1 MTNTETKK
9 LLEKIF
15 NCNADDYKLNNDVKV
30 KPCKREGASYLTV
43 YIPQDTER
51 DASYTVFLNEWD
63 ENKIIQLLNKI
74 MHLKAEEVEAAF
86 VYDGITE
93 KGIFKSLA
101 LAKAGQIGWMKKG
114 RNESYAYIRNSEEL
128 AAFLVK
134 EGAFD
139 EDIADIPSIFF
150 TCTNYKELGDKLI
163 DGDGKVVYLLEA
175 DIKDSTEH
183 IHKYEAGCYY
193 KCNGRILYK
202 ID

>member
-1 MTNTETKK
+1 MTNEEARK
-9 LLEKIF
+9 LLKKIF
-15 NCNADDYKLNNDVKV
+15 NCSKDNYKLNNGVKI
-30 KPCKREGASYLTV
+30 KGEKRQGANYLTV

-51 DASYTVFLNEWD
+51 DRSYTVFLNEWN
-63 ENKIIQLLNKI
+63 ENKIIQLLNK
-74 MHLKAEEVEAAF
+74 MMDLKAEEVEAAF
-86 VYDGITE
+86 VYDDITE
-93 KGIFKSLA
+93 GGIFKSLV

-139 EDIADIPSIFF
+139 GDIKDIPSIFF
-150 TCTNYKELGDKLI
+150 TCTNNKELGDKLI
-163 DGDGKVVYLLEA
+163 DGDGKVVYLLET
-175 DIKDSTEH
+175 DIKDSTKH
-183 IHKYEAGCYY
+183 IHKYEGGCYY

>member
-1 MTNTETKK
+1 MTNAETRK

-15 NCNADDYKLNNDVKV
+15 NCNADDYKLNNGVKV

-63 ENKIIQLLNKI
+63 ENKIIQLLNKM

-128 AAFLVK
+128 AAFLIK

-139 EDIADIPSIFF
+139 GDIEDIPSIFF
-150 TCTNYKELGDKLI
+150 ACTNNKELGAKLI
-163 DGDGKVVYLLEA
+163 DGDGKVVYLLKA

-183 IHKYEAGCYY
+183 IHKYEGGCYY

-202 ID
+202 IN

>member
-1 MTNTETKK
+1 MTNAEARK
-9 LLEKIF
+9 LLKKIF
-15 NCNADDYKLNNDVKV
+15 NYSKDNYKLNNGVKI
-30 KPCKREGASYLTV
+30 KAEKRQGASYLIV

-51 DASYTVFLNEWD
+51 DTSYPVFLNEWN

-139 EDIADIPSIFF
+139 GDIADIPSIFF
-150 TCTNYKELGDKLI
+150 TCTNYKELDDKLI
-163 DGDGKVVYLLEA
+163 DGDGKVVYLLET
-175 DIKDSTEH
+175 DIKDSTKH
-183 IHKYEAGCYY
+183 IH
-193 KCNGRILYK
+193 NV
-202 ID
+202 

>member
-1 MTNTETKK
+1 MTNAEARK
-9 LLEKIF
+9 LLKKIF
-15 NCNADDYKLNNDVKV
+15 NYSKDNYKLNNGVKI
-30 KPCKREGASYLTV
+30 KAEKRQGASYLIV

-51 DASYTVFLNEWD
+51 DTSYPVFLNEWN

-128 AAFLVK
+128 AAFLIK

-139 EDIADIPSIFF
+139 GDIMDIPAIFF
-150 TCTNYKELGDKLI
+150 TCTNNKELGAKLI

-175 DIKDSTEH
+175 DMKDSTEH
-183 IHKYEAGCYY
+183 IYKYEGGCYY
-193 KCNGRILYK
+193 ECDGRILYK

>member
-1 MTNTETKK
+1 MTNAEARK
-9 LLEKIF
+9 LLKKIF
-15 NCNADDYKLNNDVKV
+15 NYSKDNYKLNNGVKI
-30 KPCKREGASYLTV
+30 KAEKRQGANYLIV

-51 DASYTVFLNEWD
+51 DTSYPVFLNEWN

-93 KGIFKSLA
+93 EGIFKSLA

-139 EDIADIPSIFF
+139 GDIKDIPSIFF
-150 TCTNYKELGDKLI
+150 TCTNNKELGDKLI

-183 IHKYEAGCYY
+183 IHKYEGGCYY
-193 KCNGRILYK
+193 KCDSRILYK